1 MAPLSEFS
9 AMAAM
14 DRSEKRRRVQTLL
27 PVFQELEDLA
37 HTGAQ
42 LCKRSR
48 DLQRAAPVNLEEVCN
63 FASQLRVGVPAKL
76 PLDAKSLPLAPLPA
90 GFWLP
95 FPTLEEEIPKA
106 TALATGLR
114 RCPPPHVSLS
124 TPSVSSGAAWAVQLR
139 ALPPASSV
147 LFTVDGS
154 VPKVGSKS
162 TMQATQAPV
171 LLAEGAQ
178 ICAVAAAAGLH
189 LSDVI
194 TVRTP
199 NAKVAAPS
207 EPAKV
212 APKKATSKSSFRNDL
227 LLADS
232 DDD

>member
-1 MAPLSEFS
+1 MSEFS
-9 AMAAM
+9 A
-14 DRSEKRRRVQTLL
+14 RSEKRRRVQTLL

-48 DLQRAAPVNLEEVCN
+48 DLQRAAPVNLEEICH
-63 FASQLRVGVPAKL
+63 FASQLRMGVPAKL

-95 FPTLEEEIPKA
+95 FPTLEEEIPNA

-114 RCPPPHVSLS
+114 RCPPPHVSLQ
-124 TPSVSSGAAWAVQLR
+124 PSQTSGAAWAVQLR
-139 ALPPASSV
+139 ALPPATSV

-154 VPKVGSKS
+154 VPRLGSKS

-178 ICAVAAAAGLH
+178 VCAVAAAAGKH

-194 TVRTP
+194 TVKTP